1 MPIYE
6 YECKDCGRV
15 FSKLTFNTE
24 NKAECP
30 ECKSENTE
38 RLIST
43 IASSSGGSGGGCSSN
58 SGFS

>member
-6 YECKDCGRV
+6 YKCNDCEKV

-24 NKAECP
+24 SKAECP
-30 ECKSENTE
+30 ECKSQNTE

-43 IASSSGGSGGGCSSN
+43 IASSSGNSVSRCGS

>member
-6 YECKDCGRV
+6 YKCKDCEKV
-15 FSKLTFNTE
+15 FSKLTFNL
-24 NKAECP
+24 NAKAECP

-43 IASSSGGSGGGCSSN
+43 IASSSGGSNVSSCGS

>member
-6 YECKDCGRV
+6 YKCKNCENV

-24 NKAECP
+24 SKVECP
-30 ECKSENTE
+30 ECKSEDTE

-43 IASSSGGSGGGCSSN
+43 IASSSGGSSSSCGGS